1 MFEEL
6 SKGNTLIFTTHSP
19 YLIDPDKLNN
29 VRLIIKNRSN
39 TEIINN
45 FNNGF
50 KADEDTLTPIIT
62 AIGLDLSRGIGFT
75 KQKNVIVEGVS
86 DYYYLQGIL
95 LGLEKSKKY
104 KFPKDVGFIPCIG
117 HTKSLTIASILTG
130 WELNDFI
137 VLLDKKGTKDTKKK
151 LEKDGIPENR
161 ILFAGK
167 EKNDLIEEMFSQ
179 GDLDKYNLKS
189 DDQSKSII
197 AKLFFN
203 KMVSEEI
210 QLSEETYNNF
220 IGLLD
225 NIQKAMNDEI
235 NIIKT

>member
-1 MFEEL
+1 M
-6 SKGNTLIFTTHSP
+6 
-19 YLIDPDKLNN
+19 
-29 VRLIIKNRSN
+29 
-39 TEIINN
+39 
-45 FNNGF
+45 
-50 KADEDTLTPIIT
+50 
-62 AIGLDLSRGIGFT
+62 
-75 KQKNVIVEGVS
+75 
-86 DYYYLQGIL
+86 
-95 LGLEKSKKY
+95 
-104 KFPKDVGFIPCIG
+104 
-117 HTKSLTIASILTG
+117 
-130 WELNDFI
+130 
-137 VLLDKKGTKDTKKK
+137 
-151 LEKDGIPENR
+151 
-161 ILFAGK
+161 FAGK